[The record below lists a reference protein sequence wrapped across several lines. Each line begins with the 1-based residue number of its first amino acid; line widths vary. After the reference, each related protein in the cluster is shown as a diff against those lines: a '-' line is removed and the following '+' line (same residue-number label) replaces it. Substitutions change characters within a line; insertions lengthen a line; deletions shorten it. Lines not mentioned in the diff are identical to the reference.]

1 MFQGKLRSSSLKTKL
16 LVSFVIILI
25 LPSIVIGWT
34 SYQQAKTNFNETI
47 LNSAK
52 DNIKILDNVI
62 NKELD
67 SKKVDATYF
76 TKLFTQSSYQ
86 ADQIQNIQ
94 NKLEEY
100 NKLHPEMEA
109 IYTGSS
115 NGQFIQSPAI
125 QMPDGYNPTERDWYK
140 EAVKKSGEVIVTA
153 PYKSKTTG
161 NIVITLAKQ
170 NEDKSGVLGIDLI
183 INNIVTTSKM
193 VNIGKEGYVAI
204 FDQDKNVVAH
214 PKMKPG
220 EKLEEKLSKEL
231 YKQEAGDFYY
241 SLDGEDR
248 NITFKTNKKTGWK
261 IAGIMPSKEITEAA
275 NPIFY
280 KTITVI
286 GISLVIG
293 GILIYFIIASIISP
307 LKQLVISSKKI
318 SEGDLTESITVHSK
332 DEIGQL
338 GESFN
343 EMAASLQS
351 VISNIN
357 TSASHV
363 AASSEELTA
372 SMKQTSEATEQITQ
386 AIEQVSSGA
395 EIQTK
400 EVEEGATLLEE
411 VTEGIQRV
419 ADSSSLVST
428 ASMYTKKK
436 AENGGKLVEQ
446 TVNQMQ
452 LIHESVSQSDKI
464 IGLLDDKSK
473 QIGAILEVIQHIA
486 EQTNLLALNAAI
498 EAARA
503 GEQGRGFAIVADEV
517 RKLAEQSGQSSTE
530 IGKLVKEIQFDIK
543 ETVSSMNQVG
553 VEVQSGLV
561 VANETKQSF
570 AEILKST
577 DDTVVQIDNMV
588 DVAKQMTVDAKQVSA
603 SINEIAATIEE
614 NAASVQNIAGSSEE
628 QLASVDEINAAAV
641 HLSQM
646 AEELQE
652 MISKFKV

>member
-1 MFQGKLRSSSLKTKL
+1 MKKVCINSSIEKEIESRIDTFESYDLYKEIKCKTITFKTVWRGRNMFQGKLKSSSLKAKL
-16 LVSFVIILI
+16 LVSFVMILI

-47 LNSAK
+47 SQSAK
-52 DNIKILDNVI
+52 DNVKILNNVI
-62 NKELD
+62 NKEID
-67 SKKVDATYF
+67 SKKVDSVYF
-76 TKLFTQSSYQ
+76 TKLFNGVSYGT
-86 ADQIQNIQ
+86 DQLQNVQ

-100 NKLHPEMEA
+100 NKLHPEIEA

-115 NGQFIQSPAI
+115 TGQFIQSPSI

-140 EAVKKSGEVIVTA
+140 DATKKSGEVVITA
-153 PYKSKTTG
+153 PYKSTTTG
-161 NIVITLAKQ
+161 NIVITIAKQ

-183 INNIVTTSKM
+183 INDIVNTSKM
-193 VNIGKEGYVAI
+193 VNIGKKGYVAI
-204 FDQDKNVVAH
+204 FDQSKNVIAH
-214 PKMKPG
+214 PTLKPG
-220 EKLEEKLSKEL
+220 DKVEEKLEKEL
-231 YKQEAGDFYY
+231 YKQETGDFNFT
-241 SLDGEDR
+241 LDGEDR
-248 NITFKTNKKTGWK
+248 NITFITNKQTGWK
-261 IAGIMPSKEITEAA
+261 IAGIMPSKEIIEAA
-275 NPIFY
+275 EPIFY

-286 GISLVIG
+286 GISLIIG
-293 GILIYFIIASIISP
+293 GILIYFIIASIINP

-318 SEGDLTESITVHSK
+318 SEGDLTESIAVHSK

-343 EMAASLQS
+343 EMAASLQN

-357 TSASHV
+357 TSAGHV

-428 ASMYTKKK
+428 ASMYTRRK
-436 AENGGKLVEQ
+436 AEDGGKLVEQ

-452 LIHESVSQSDKI
+452 LIHESVSQSDKVI
-464 IGLLDDKSK
+464 VLLDDKSK

-517 RKLAEQSGQSSTE
+517 
-530 IGKLVKEIQFDIK
+530 
-543 ETVSSMNQVG
+543 
-553 VEVQSGLV
+553 
-561 VANETKQSF
+561 
-570 AEILKST
+570 
-577 DDTVVQIDNMV
+577 
-588 DVAKQMTVDAKQVSA
+588 
-603 SINEIAATIEE
+603 
-614 NAASVQNIAGSSEE
+614 
-628 QLASVDEINAAAV
+628 
-641 HLSQM
+641 
-646 AEELQE
+646 
-652 MISKFKV
+652 

>member
-1 MFQGKLRSSSLKTKL
+1 
-16 LVSFVIILI
+16 
-25 LPSIVIGWT
+25 
-34 SYQQAKTNFNETI
+34 
-47 LNSAK
+47 
-52 DNIKILDNVI
+52 
-62 NKELD
+62 
-67 SKKVDATYF
+67 
-76 TKLFTQSSYQ
+76 
-86 ADQIQNIQ
+86 
-94 NKLEEY
+94 
-100 NKLHPEMEA
+100 
-109 IYTGSS
+109 
-115 NGQFIQSPAI
+115 
-125 QMPDGYNPTERDWYK
+125 
-140 EAVKKSGEVIVTA
+140 
-153 PYKSKTTG
+153 
-161 NIVITLAKQ
+161 
-170 NEDKSGVLGIDLI
+170 
-183 INNIVTTSKM
+183 
-193 VNIGKEGYVAI
+193 
-204 FDQDKNVVAH
+204 
-214 PKMKPG
+214 MKPG
-220 EKLEEKLSKEL
+220 DKIEEKLEKEL
-231 YKQEAGDFYY
+231 YKQETGEFKFK
-241 SLDGEDR
+241 LDGDDR
-248 NITFKTNKKTGWK
+248 NITFITNKQTGWK
-261 IAGIMPSKEITEAA
+261 IAGIMPSKEIIEAA

-280 KTITVI
+280 KTLTVI
-286 GISLVIG
+286 GISLIIG

-318 SEGDLTESITVHSK
+318 SEGDLTETITVHSK

-343 EMAASLQS
+343 EMAASLHH

-400 EVEEGATLLEE
+400 VEEGATLLEE

-436 AENGGKLVEQ
+436 AEDGGKLVEQ

-452 LIHESVSQSDKI
+452 LIHESVSQSDKVI
-464 IGLLDDKSK
+464 VLLDDKSK

-543 ETVSSMNQVG
+543 ETVSSMKLVG
-553 VEVQSGLV
+553 TEVQSGLV

-588 DVAKQMTVDAKQVSA
+588 EVAKQMTVDAKQVSA

-652 MISKFKV
+652 MIGKFKV

>member
-16 LVSFVIILI
+16 LVSFIIILV

-231 YKQEAGDFYY
+231 YKQEAGDFHY

-261 IAGIMPSKEITEAA
+261 IAGIMPSKEIIEAA
-275 NPIFY
+275 EPIFY
-280 KTITVI
+280 KTVTVL
-286 GISLVIG
+286 GISLIIG
-293 GILIYFIIASIISP
+293 GIVIYFIIASIIKP

-436 AENGGKLVEQ
+436 LK
-446 TVNQMQ
+446 M
-452 LIHESVSQSDKI
+452 
-464 IGLLDDKSK
+464 
-473 QIGAILEVIQHIA
+473 
-486 EQTNLLALNAAI
+486 
-498 EAARA
+498 
-503 GEQGRGFAIVADEV
+503 
-517 RKLAEQSGQSSTE
+517 
-530 IGKLVKEIQFDIK
+530 
-543 ETVSSMNQVG
+543 VG
-553 VEVQSGLV
+553 S
-561 VANETKQSF
+561 
-570 AEILKST
+570 
-577 DDTVVQIDNMV
+577 
-588 DVAKQMTVDAKQVSA
+588 
-603 SINEIAATIEE
+603 
-614 NAASVQNIAGSSEE
+614 
-628 QLASVDEINAAAV
+628 
-641 HLSQM
+641 
-646 AEELQE
+646 
-652 MISKFKV
+652 

>member
-1 MFQGKLRSSSLKTKL
+1 
-16 LVSFVIILI
+16 
-25 LPSIVIGWT
+25 
-34 SYQQAKTNFNETI
+34 
-47 LNSAK
+47 
-52 DNIKILDNVI
+52 
-62 NKELD
+62 
-67 SKKVDATYF
+67 
-76 TKLFTQSSYQ
+76 
-86 ADQIQNIQ
+86 
-94 NKLEEY
+94 
-100 NKLHPEMEA
+100 
-109 IYTGSS
+109 
-115 NGQFIQSPAI
+115 
-125 QMPDGYNPTERDWYK
+125 
-140 EAVKKSGEVIVTA
+140 
-153 PYKSKTTG
+153 
-161 NIVITLAKQ
+161 
-170 NEDKSGVLGIDLI
+170 
-183 INNIVTTSKM
+183 
-193 VNIGKEGYVAI
+193 
-204 FDQDKNVVAH
+204 
-214 PKMKPG
+214 
-220 EKLEEKLSKEL
+220 
-231 YKQEAGDFYY
+231 
-241 SLDGEDR
+241 
-248 NITFKTNKKTGWK
+248 
-261 IAGIMPSKEITEAA
+261 
-275 NPIFY
+275 
-280 KTITVI
+280 
-286 GISLVIG
+286 
-293 GILIYFIIASIISP
+293 
-307 LKQLVISSKKI
+307 
-318 SEGDLTESITVHSK
+318 
-332 DEIGQL
+332 
-338 GESFN
+338 
-343 EMAASLQS
+343 
-351 VISNIN
+351 
-357 TSASHV
+357 
-363 AASSEELTA
+363 
-372 SMKQTSEATEQITQ
+372 MKQTSEATEQITQ

-553 VEVQSGLV
+553 AEVQSGLV

-577 DDTVVQIDNMV
+577 NDTVLQIDNMV

>member
-1 MFQGKLRSSSLKTKL
+1 MFQRKLRSSSLKTKL
-16 LVSFVIILI
+16 LVSFIIILI

-47 LNSAK
+47 LKSAK

-125 QMPDGYNPTERDWYK
+125 QMPEGYNPTERDWYK

-183 INNIVTTSKM
+183 INDIVTTSKM

-214 PKMKPG
+214 PTLKPG
-220 EKLEEKLSKEL
+220 EKLEEKLSKEF
-231 YKQEAGDFYY
+231 YKQEAGDFHY

-248 NITFKTNKKTGWK
+248 NITFKTSKKTGWK
-261 IAGIMPSKEITEAA
+261 IAGIMPSKEIIQAA
-275 NPIFY
+275 EPIFY

-286 GISLVIG
+286 GISLMIG
-293 GILIYFIIASIISP
+293 GVLIYFIIASIIKP

-343 EMAASLQS
+343 EMALSLHN

-357 TSASHV
+357 ISASHV

-395 EIQTK
+395 EIQTR

-411 VTEGIQRV
+411 VQRV

-436 AENGGKLVEQ
+436 AEDGGKLVEQ

-452 LIHESVSQSDKI
+452 LIHESVSKSDKVI
-464 IGLLDDKSK
+464 VLLDDKSK

-530 IGKLVKEIQFDIK
+530 IDKLVKEIQFDIK

-553 VEVQSGLV
+553 TEVQSGLV
-561 VANETKQSF
+561 VANETKKSF
-570 AEILKST
+570 VEILKST
-577 DDTVVQIDNMV
+577 NDTVVQIDSMV
-588 DVAKQMTVDAKQVSA
+588 EVAKQMTVDAKQVSA

-646 AEELQE
+646 AEELQG
-652 MISKFKV
+652 MIGKFKV

>member
-1 MFQGKLRSSSLKTKL
+1 MFQGNLRSSSLKTKL
-16 LVSFVIILI
+16 LVSFIIILI

-76 TKLFTQSSYQ
+76 TKLFTQSSYH

-109 IYTGSS
+109 IYTGSG

-231 YKQEAGDFYY
+231 YKQEAGDFHY

-261 IAGIMPSKEITEAA
+261 IAGIMPSKEIIEAA
-275 NPIFY
+275 EPIFY
-280 KTITVI
+280 KTVTVL
-286 GISLVIG
+286 GISLIIG
-293 GILIYFIIASIISP
+293 GIVIYFIIASIIKP

-343 EMAASLQS
+343 EMVASLQS

-553 VEVQSGLV
+553 AEVQSGLV

-577 DDTVVQIDNMV
+577 NDTVVQIDSMV